1 MSLKEWTDQMLSRI
15 KGGRTGNEEEPEY
28 ESNMA
33 NGGFSGYRPRQ
44 EKARNIF
51 ATQSI
56 PVQKNTMGNT
66 ASHSGMTGMFAPA
79 PGQPGYTGQ
88 VSMPGYGF
96 EPNVQQ
102 PVDPVQQYT
111 ADVGGFQPGMN
122 GTGYQ
127 PPMNGAGYQPG
138 MNGTGYQSPMGN
150 TAYQQPPMN
159 GTGYQPEMNGMG
171 YQSPMGSTAYQPG
184 MNGTGYQP
192 PMNGAQPQQPAGFTG
207 RMRAQQPQQPQQ
219 PQQSQQPDNISY
231 MPGNF
236 IGPDGRGYRHV
247 ERIAQ
252 LVSVSACFRIIEF
265 MRNRESVIVNT
276 ESIASEADVQRC
288 LDMLAGAAFTLG
300 CSLTKITQVKRAY
313 LIAPET
319 VLVMQDTALS
329 RWSERD
335 NVPQPDESQPEG
347 RYRATKSVYAPDHR
361 MEPEPYQ
368 TASYQ
373 AAGYQNSAYQELPR
387 QQSSRR
393 RDDYIQNTRPQPR
406 ASYDS
411 DTRRG
416 FYGTMRHS
424 QSEQGFGQ

>member
-127 PPMNGAGYQPG
+127 PPMNGTGYQPPMNGAGYQPG
-138 MNGTGYQSPMGN
+138 MNGT
-150 TAYQQPPMN
+150 
-159 GTGYQPEMNGMG
+159 G

-207 RMRAQQPQQPQQ
+207 RMRAQQPQQ

-347 RYRATKSVYAPDHR
+347 RYRATQSVYAPDHR

-373 AAGYQNSAYQELPR
+373 AAGYQNSAYQEPPR

-424 QSEQGFGQ
+424 QGEQGFGQ